1 MYANGHGFEFDSVQ
15 SDRYDQFMAYRIRS
29 EESLA
34 AAVHRIAH
42 EQTAEALEHLTDLD
56 PDESVVAIHECRKR
70 CKEMRGLVRLI
81 RPSLG
86 EYYRTINRS
95 YRNASRHLSDY
106 RDAQALLGTFDEL
119 IARSTERLPKGGL
132 VPVRAE
138 LAERARRAS
147 QAAADNAWPIEQA
160 RLLLVEAQ
168 DGIDDWPLDDVGRVA
183 IADGMTIT
191 YGRGVDA
198 LARAQ
203 DKPTTHRFHEL
214 RKRVKYT
221 RYHLQLLEITA
232 PSILA
237 PLATT
242 MHSLTDGLGDAHDLA
257 VLRSMLMADPDAFGG
272 QDLVDEAVL
281 LLDDHRHCLERRSI
295 AAAVRLFAEPPE
307 NFVGRMAGYWAAWEQ
322 HGDELPVGEI
332 ADLYPVTDDLDDL
345 TMAELRRL
353 ASSVRL
359 PNRSTRRRSELIAGL
374 RAHGAAGAA
383 AQ

>member
-1 MYANGHGFEFDSVQ
+1 
-15 SDRYDQFMAYRIRS
+15 MAYRIRS

-42 EQTAEALEHLTDLD
+42 EHTAEALEHLTDLD
-56 PDESVVAIHECRKR
+56 PGESVVAIHECRKR

-86 EYYRTINRS
+86 EHYKTINRT
-95 YRNASRHLSDY
+95 YRDASRHLSDY

-119 IARSTERLPKGGL
+119 IARSTEPLPDGGL

-138 LAERARRAS
+138 LAERARAAS
-147 QAAADNAWPIEQA
+147 RAAADNARPIVQA
-160 RLLLVEAQ
+160 RRLLVEAQ
-168 DGIDDWPLDDVGRVA
+168 DGIDAWPLVDIGREA
-183 IADGMTIT
+183 LAGGLTIT
-191 YGRGVDA
+191 YGRGLDA
-198 LARAQ
+198 LARAR
-203 DKPTTHRFHEL
+203 DKPRSHRFHEL

-221 RYHLQLLEITA
+221 RYHLELLEITA

-237 PLATT
+237 PLADTW
-242 MHSLTDGLGDAHDLA
+242 HSLSDGLGDSHDLA
-257 VLRSMLMADPDAFGG
+257 VLRTMLESESDAFGG
-272 QDLVDEAVL
+272 QVLVDDAVSL
-281 LLDDHRHCLERRSI
+281 MDEQRRRLEQRSL
-295 AAAVRLFAEPPE
+295 ALSARLYAETPE
-307 NFVGRMAGYWAAWEQ
+307 NFVARMVGYWDAWEQ

-332 ADLYPVTDDLDDL
+332 ADLYPVTDDLDEL
-345 TMAELRRL
+345 TVAELRRL
-353 ASSVRL
+353 ATAVRL